1 MKSKQTL
8 KNLGFQC
15 EDDQNPKIQMIVIEI
30 GVVKGV
36 VEAPKV
42 WIRLFFYVIR
52 EKREMRVCLS
62 GYYEIRMG
70 GCKER

>member
-1 MKSKQTL
+1 MIYFDYSQIMKSKQTL

-42 WIRLFFYVIR
+42 
-52 EKREMRVCLS
+52 
-62 GYYEIRMG
+62 
-70 GCKER
+70 